1 VKLRS
6 AFVTTTIVVLSGC
19 AAQPAVQPAPR
30 LTERVILLPSDTE
43 RPSAVVVQSGEM
55 EVLLDTPYTS
65 ADRRGSVL
73 QSNALTA
80 AEIKRRYK
88 ELLSAQPH
96 KPQPFTMY
104 FVLGS
109 DELTAASKAA
119 FDDARKRIASWSGA
133 EVVVIGHTDRLGA
146 TDYNDRLSQQRA
158 SVIAA
163 RLVAAGVPA
172 DAIEVAARGEREPLI
187 PTRDERPE
195 PRNRRVE
202 IKVR

>member
-1 VKLRS
+1 MDPRI
-6 AFVTTTIVVLSGC
+6 AFVTTTIVLSGC
-19 AAQPAVQPAPR
+19 AAQPSVESAPR

-43 RPSAVVVQSGEM
+43 RPSAVVVQAGEI

-73 QSNALTA
+73 LSNALTA
-80 AEIKRRYK
+80 EEIRRRYQG
-88 ELLSAQPH
+88 LLSAQPQ
-96 KPQPFTMY
+96 KPQSFTIY

-109 DELTAASKAA
+109 DELTAASKVA
-119 FDDARKRIASWSGA
+119 FDDARKRIASWPGA

-172 DAIEVAARGEREPLI
+172 NAIEVAARGEREPMI

>member
-1 VKLRS
+1 VDPRI
-6 AFVTTTIVVLSGC
+6 AFVATTIVLSGC
-19 AAQPAVQPAPR
+19 AAQPSVEPAPR

-43 RPSAVVVQSGEM
+43 RPSAVVVQAGEI

-73 QSNALTA
+73 LSNALTA
-80 AEIKRRYK
+80 EEIKRRYQG
-88 ELLSAQPH
+88 LLSAQPQ
-96 KPQPFTMY
+96 KPQSFTMY
-104 FVLGS
+104 FLLGS

-119 FDDARKRIASWSGA
+119 FDDARKRIASWPGA

-172 DAIEVAARGEREPLI
+172 NAIEVAARGEREPMI

>member
-1 VKLRS
+1 MDPRI
-6 AFVTTTIVVLSGC
+6 AFVTTTIVLSGC
-19 AAQPAVQPAPR
+19 AAQPSVEPAPR
-30 LTERVILLPSDTE
+30 LTERIILLPSDTE
-43 RPSAVVVQSGEM
+43 RPSAVVVQAGET

-73 QSNALTA
+73 LSNALTA
-80 AEIKRRYK
+80 EEIKRRYQG
-88 ELLSAQPH
+88 LLSAQPQ
-96 KPQPFTMY
+96 KPQSFTMY

-119 FDDARKRIASWSGA
+119 FDDARKRISSWPGA

-172 DAIEVAARGEREPLI
+172 NAIEVAARGEREPMI

>member
-1 VKLRS
+1 MNLRIALVAS
-6 AFVTTTIVVLSGC
+6 TIVLSGC
-19 AAQPAVQPAPR
+19 AAQPAVEPTAR
-30 LTERVILLPSDTE
+30 LTERIILLPSDTE
-43 RPSAVVVQSGEM
+43 RPSAVVVQGGEI

-73 QSNALTA
+73 QTNALTA
-80 AEIKRRYK
+80 EEIKRRYRG
-88 ELLSAQPH
+88 LLSAQPQ

-104 FVLGS
+104 FVLDS
-109 DELTAASKAA
+109 DELTPASKAA

-133 EVVVIGHTDRLGA
+133 EVVVIGHTDRLGT

-163 RLVAAGVPA
+163 RLMAAGVA
-172 DAIEVAARGEREPLI
+172 VDAIEVAARGEREPLI

>member
-1 VKLRS
+1 VDPRI
-6 AFVTTTIVVLSGC
+6 AFVTTTIVLSGC
-19 AAQPAVQPAPR
+19 AAQPSVEPAPR
-30 LTERVILLPSDTE
+30 LTERIILLPSDTE
-43 RPSAVVVQSGEM
+43 RPSAVVVQAGET

-73 QSNALTA
+73 LSNALTA
-80 AEIKRRYK
+80 EEIKRRYQG
-88 ELLSAQPH
+88 LLSAQPQ
-96 KPQPFTMY
+96 KPQSFTMY

-119 FDDARKRIASWSGA
+119 FDDARKRISSWPGA

-172 DAIEVAARGEREPLI
+172 NAIEVAARGEREPMI

>member
-1 VKLRS
+1 
-6 AFVTTTIVVLSGC
+6 
-19 AAQPAVQPAPR
+19 
-30 LTERVILLPSDTE
+30 LTERIILLPSDTE
-43 RPSAVVVQSGEM
+43 RPSAVVVQAGET

-73 QSNALTA
+73 LSNALTA
-80 AEIKRRYK
+80 EEIKRRYQG
-88 ELLSAQPH
+88 LLSAQPQ
-96 KPQPFTMY
+96 KPQSFTMY

-119 FDDARKRIASWSGA
+119 FDDARKRISSWPGA

-172 DAIEVAARGEREPLI
+172 NAIEVAARGEREPMI

>member
-1 VKLRS
+1 MNPRIALI
-6 AFVTTTIVVLSGC
+6 ATTVVLSAC
-19 AAQPAVQPAPR
+19 AAQPTVEPPPR

-43 RPSAVVVQSGEM
+43 RPSAVVVQAGET

-73 QSNALTA
+73 QPSVLTA
-80 AEIKRRYK
+80 EEVNRRYQR
-88 ELLSAQPH
+88 LLSAQPQ

-104 FVLGS
+104 FVRDS
-109 DELTAASKAA
+109 NELTEVSKAA
-119 FDDARKRIASWSGA
+119 FDDARKRIASWAGA
-133 EVVVIGHTDRLGA
+133 EIVVIGHTDRLGA
-146 TDYNDRLSQQRA
+146 TDYNDRLSRQRA

-163 RLVAAGVPA
+163 RLMAAGVPA

-187 PTRDERPE
+187 PTRDDRPE

>member
-1 VKLRS
+1 VDPRI
-6 AFVTTTIVVLSGC
+6 AFVTTTIVLSGC
-19 AAQPAVQPAPR
+19 AAQPSVEPALR

-43 RPSAVVVQSGEM
+43 RPSAVVVQAGET

-73 QSNALTA
+73 LSNALTA
-80 AEIKRRYK
+80 EEIKRRYQG
-88 ELLSAQPH
+88 LLSAQPQ
-96 KPQPFTMY
+96 KPQSFTMY

-109 DELTAASKAA
+109 DELTAVSKAA
-119 FDDARKRIASWSGA
+119 FDDARKRIASWPGA

-172 DAIEVAARGEREPLI
+172 NAIEVAARGEREPMI